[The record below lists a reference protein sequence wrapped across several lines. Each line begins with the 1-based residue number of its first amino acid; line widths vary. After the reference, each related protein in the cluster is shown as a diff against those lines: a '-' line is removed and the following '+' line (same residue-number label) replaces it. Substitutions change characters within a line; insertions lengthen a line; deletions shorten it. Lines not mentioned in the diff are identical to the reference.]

1 MKTSSCSVAS
11 SLWPSLRDHDFA
23 PVKELR
29 IIGKHA
35 STVLVGQLAIMAFG
49 VVDTVIAGRYS
60 DTALA
65 ALSVGSAIYISVYV
79 GLIGIIQ
86 ALLPIWAEMRGARQ
100 PLAVGE
106 SIRQSLYLC
115 GLISLAGIGAL
126 LFPGPLLHWAQIPAS
141 MQGEVQAYLAVLA
154 FAFVPALLFRLFSTL
169 NQALGKPVLIT
180 WLQIGALVVKIPLSI
195 WFVAGGGGLDAM
207 GAVGCAW
214 ATLVVNYLLLLLAVL
229 LLRTNSLYLPYR
241 IWAHMERPDWRQIRS
256 FARLGLPAGLA
267 YMVEVTSFTL
277 MALFI
282 ARLGTVAAASHQIAA
297 SLAAVLYMVP
307 LSLAIAC
314 SARVSFWIGA
324 GDPDK
329 ARRVVG
335 LALSLS
341 ALSASTLALLLWLLS
356 QQIPAW
362 YSRNPEV
369 VVTASTLLAWVALYH
384 LADSLQAVCAFLLR
398 CYRITLMPLL
408 IYGVLLWGFGLT
420 GGYFLAYVG
429 TAGMPASQLPVSF
442 WTAATLALAAVAC
455 CFLALLWRATHQ
467 SSSAAAKQSFLKS

>member
-1 MKTSSCSVAS
+1 
-11 SLWPSLRDHDFA
+11 
-23 PVKELR
+23 VKELK
-29 IIGKHA
+29 IIGQHA
-35 STVLVGQLAIMAFG
+35 STVLVGQLAVMAFG
-49 VVDTVIAGRYS
+49 VADTVIAGRYS

-100 PLAVGE
+100 HQAVGQ

-115 GLISLAGIGAL
+115 GLISLAGMGVL
-126 LFPGPLLHWAQIPAS
+126 MFPGPLLHWARIPLA

-154 FAFVPALLFRLFSTL
+154 LAFVPSLLFRLFSTL
-169 NQALGKPVLIT
+169 NQALGKPVLVT
-180 WLQIGALVVKIPLSI
+180 WLQISALMVKIPLSI
-195 WFVAGGGGLDAM
+195 WFVAGGGGLQAM

-214 ATLVVNYLLLLLAVL
+214 ATLVVNYLLLLLAVV
-229 LLRTNSLYLPYR
+229 LLRRHSLYLPYR
-241 IWAHMERPDWRQIRS
+241 VWARMEKPDWRQILA

-297 SLAAVLYMVP
+297 SMAAVLYMVP

-314 SARVSFWIGA
+314 SARVSFWLGA
-324 GDPDK
+324 GDPAQ

-335 LALSLS
+335 LALS
-341 ALSASTLALLLWLLS
+341 ASVLALLLWLLS

-362 YSRNPEV
+362 YSRNPAV
-369 VVTASTLLAWVALYH
+369 VLTASSMLLWVALYH
-384 LADSLQAVCAFLLR
+384 VADSLQAVCAFLLR

-408 IYGVLLWGFGLT
+408 IYSVLLWGFGLA

-429 TAGMPASQLPVSF
+429 TTTLAASQLPVSF
-442 WTAATLALAAVAC
+442 WTAATLALAVVALF
-455 CFLALLWRATHQ
+455 FLLLLWRVTR
-467 SSSAAAKQSFLKS
+467 LKRVLSDN